1 MTEFKI
7 KLIGC
12 PQNPQ
17 TLAVAA
23 ARGCFKESREIV
35 HLIISLIKN
44 INNSKLKNQIKKR
57 VKEIAKKFPIYQNF
71 RW

>member
-7 KLIGC
+7 KLIGY

-23 ARGCFKESREIV
+23 ARGCFEEKSAAQ
-35 HLIISLIKN
+35 IIKIMRNKT
-44 INNSKLKNQIKKR
+44 KKD
-57 VKEIAKKFPIYQNF
+57 KASPFPRF
-71 RW
+71 C